1 MRGHLSPERH
11 RETTPRRW
19 EIERTVKLGVDWL
32 ADVHL
37 GRLRGYE
44 ADEASPLL
52 LSAVNYALAAVF
64 CGELTVLIGDMVVGR
79 RRARQTLRSA

>member
-1 MRGHLSPERH
+1 MRGQLSPERH

-37 GRLRGYE
+37 GGLRGHE
-44 ADEASPLL
+44 TDEAGPLL
-52 LSAVNYALAAVF
+52 LVAVNSGQHIEV
-64 CGELTVLIGDMVVGR
+64 GRVLTVLIGDMVGVGGKGEAR
-79 RRARQTLRSA
+79 RRP